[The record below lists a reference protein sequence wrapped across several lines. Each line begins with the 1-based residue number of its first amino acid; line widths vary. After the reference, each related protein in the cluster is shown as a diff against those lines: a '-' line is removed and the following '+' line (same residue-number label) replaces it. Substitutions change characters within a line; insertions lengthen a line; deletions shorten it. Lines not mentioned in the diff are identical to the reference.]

1 MTFGFYQ
8 NHAFLLATTYIVYGG
23 YLTSRKLNQRQFS
36 HRYSIWH
43 LCNSLL
49 FLVYSFL
56 SRVFFYFTFLNS
68 CNIESVDTHSR
79 NQKILY
85 TKTIT
90 SLIFSIFKWVLTTSH
105 DKDKNSGLSVCS
117 HSGAS
122 LAWCQI
128 LVLSNSQPLNPI
140 FYLLFPQPH
149 LYICTQ
155 RVLLNGSI
163 FSSVLGHSRLLLY
176 LPFTIMVCSRPAWE
190 GQLSCH
196 SETFPGFFGRN
207 SILLSL
213 CFFIRL
219 IRFNPEG
226 RDYFSL
232 CVPFSC

>member
-1 MTFGFYQ
+1 M
-8 NHAFLLATTYIVYGG
+8 
-23 YLTSRKLNQRQFS
+23 
-36 HRYSIWH
+36 
-43 LCNSLL
+43 
-49 FLVYSFL
+49 
-56 SRVFFYFTFLNS
+56 
-68 CNIESVDTHSR
+68 HSR

-90 SLIFSIFKWVLTTSH
+90 SLIFTIFKWVLTMSH
-105 DKDKNSGLSVCS
+105 NKDKNSGLSVCS

-140 FYLLFPQPH
+140 FCLFPQPH

-155 RVLLNGSI
+155 RVLWMAV
-163 FSSVLGHSRLLLY
+163 FSSVPGHSRLLLY

-190 GQLSCH
+190 GQLGCH

-213 CFFIRL
+213 CFFIFCIVL
-219 IRFNPEG
+219 
-226 RDYFSL
+226 L
-232 CVPFSC
+232 